1 LISADPQIVHYKL
14 INWAQC
20 NAVSIEAQIAKIAV
34 IRENRDMGE
43 FSFGNPETADQIA
56 DIAELILLKPA

>member
-1 LISADPQIVHYKL
+1 
-14 INWAQC
+14 
-20 NAVSIEAQIAKIAV
+20 
-34 IRENRDMGE
+34 MGE